1 MVILFL
7 LAKVVLFSE
16 SHSFYRSSHRR
27 CSVKE
32 GVLRNFAKIQENTC
46 ARASFLITL
55 QVSATLLKKRLWHRC
70 FPVNFAKFL
79 RHLFSKNIS
88 GSCLFCFQQKWFL
101 SMKNIPF
108 SASICFP
115 WRPQLIFSLN
125 AHFFLPE
132 ATPFQCYLFLL
143 VKSITFSREHTFQ
156 WKQLLLMKAISFSGM
171 HSFYGR

>member
-32 GVLRNFAKIQENTC
+32 VLRNFAKNTGKYLC
-46 ARASFLITL
+46 ESLFFLNVAGLCNFIKKEALARVFFYEFCEIFKTTFFKEHLW
-55 QVSATLLKKRLWHRC
+55 QLL
-70 FPVNFAKFL
+70 
-79 RHLFSKNIS
+79 LF
-88 GSCLFCFQQKWFL
+88 QKWFL

-108 SASICFP
+108 SASICFQ
-115 WRPQLIFSLN
+115 WRPQLIFSLDT
-125 AHFFLPE
+125 HFFFPG
-132 ATPFQCYLFLL
+132 ATPFQYYLFLL
-143 VKSITFSREHTFQ
+143 VKSITLQ